1 MHKECLAYL
10 KQYND
15 LFFFLIPYIA
25 QSHCLWE
32 EIH

>member
-15 LFFFLIPYIA
+15 FFKKIPYIA
-25 QSHCLWE
+25 QSLCLWE